1 MKTPFELLGV
11 EARFDLSEA
20 TLDQRQ
26 KELSLE
32 LHPDRFAG
40 RPAAERRA
48 ALNLAI
54 EVNAA
59 HRLLK
64 DPIQRGEALL
74 RAMGVE
80 IDEATEPPAEPAFLM
95 EMMEARESL
104 REWGQKEEVEKIE
117 SALEKFQLRQ
127 AETIENLTRLF
138 SGLDI
143 ESSDSISTVRQ
154 ALAPLRYFRRYFD
167 EANAYL
173 DELI

>member
-11 EARFDLSEA
+11 KASFALSDAE
-20 TLDQRQ
+20 LDQRQ

-59 HRLLK
+59 HRQLK

-74 RAMGVE
+74 RALGAE
-80 IDEATEPPAEPAFLM
+80 CDEATEPPATPAFLM

-104 REWGQKEEVEKIE
+104 RQWGKDEDVEKIE
-117 SALEKFQLRQ
+117 AALDELQSRQ
-127 AETIENLTRLF
+127 RQTIEKLTSLF
-138 SGLDI
+138 SGLDVDSE
-143 ESSDSISTVRQ
+143 ESVLEVRQ